1 MDQKRTF
8 SQPGTARALVLLASA
23 LALAGAVLVFLL
35 ALVFGSSLRA
45 DLAGG
50 VLAGTAVFAGFVL
63 VSTVVANL
71 LAIRG
76 RSTRGIVGV
85 GCGTLFAGVLVGL
98 GACLFLISRA
108 A

>member
-45 DLAGG
+45 DLAGAA
-50 VLAGTAVFAGFVL
+50 LAGTAVFAGFVL

-85 GCGTLFAGVLVGL
+85 GCGTLVAGVLVGL